1 MLSRFNITQQERLV
15 LIFSLSLALLGLSIN
30 LCIKYLPAIKRFP
43 QRAFYETTSKKK
55 LDINQASKDDFIKL
69 PGIGPVI
76 AERIIQYR
84 NTHTKF
90 KSLDELN
97 NVQGIGEEK
106 FKKFK
111 RYLTIK

>member
-1 MLSRFNITQQERLV
+1 MK
-15 LIFSLSLALLGLSIN
+15 LL
-30 LCIKYLPAIKRFP
+30 P
-43 QRAFYETTSKKK
+43 KKK